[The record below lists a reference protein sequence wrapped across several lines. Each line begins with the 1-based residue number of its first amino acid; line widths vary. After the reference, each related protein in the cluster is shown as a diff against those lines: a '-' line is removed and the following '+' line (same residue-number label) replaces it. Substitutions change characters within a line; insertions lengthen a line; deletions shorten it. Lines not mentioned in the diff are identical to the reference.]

1 MTHASRFGLTIVVST
16 LLGPLV
22 PGLAIFFAIAAL
34 QATRSELSLSSVS
47 DLLLLVL
54 VGAYLIGGVIALV
67 AGMFI
72 AIASLW
78 YRTTLKTTLLAAVAA
93 NVLCYTL
100 ATFAHSGTS
109 GPFPFGALLVSLALS
124 LISAALCWLL
134 LRRHFAH

>member
-22 PGLAIFFAIAAL
+22 PGLAIFFAIATL
-34 QATRSELSLSSVS
+34 QATRSELDLSSVS

-54 VGAYLIGGVIALV
+54 VGAYLMGGVIALV

-93 NVLCYTL
+93 NVFCYL
-100 ATFAHSGTS
+100 ATFVHSGIS
-109 GPFPFGALLVSLALS
+109 GPFPFSALLMSLALS